1 VTDRARWTS
10 MLDSSFR
17 GLRVTT
23 GIRQHVL
30 LVVVDRFGFRQ
41 GFRLVAGLHR
51 LLGER
56 ER

>member
-1 VTDRARWTS
+1 